1 MKFFKSFHVLSRNP
15 WLTLEFLLICIVLPT
30 VIIVFRFAPFMFFF
44 LWGTTALTLLIFR
57 YYHFTSW
64 QNLWRWEAVTWAA
77 LRPIL
82 IRWVV
87 CCIGMLVFTWLY
99 DPDKLFRIIQQR
111 PQIIPFL
118 MVGYPLLS
126 ALPQEFI
133 FCTYFFDRFKLFFQ
147 TQRAMILA
155 SALVFAYAH
164 MLFINWVAPV
174 FGFIAGLIFAQTYAR
189 SRSLA
194 LVTIEHGLYG
204 NALFLIGL
212 GWYFWHGAVEVG
224 DFRP

>member
-1 MKFFKSFHVLSRNP
+1 MKFFQPFGILSRNP
-15 WLTLEFLLICIVLPT
+15 ALALEFLLICVVLPT
-30 VIIVFRFAPFMFFF
+30 IIIVFRLAPFMFLF
-44 LWGTTALTLLIFR
+44 LWGACTVTMMIHR
-57 YYHFTSW
+57 RYHFVEIRH
-64 QNLWRWEAVTWAA
+64 LWLWEAVTWCA

-82 IRWVV
+82 IRWLL
-87 CCIGMLVFTWLY
+87 CCVGILLFTWLY

-133 FCTYFFDRFKLFFQ
+133 FCTYFFDRFKPFFQ
-147 TQRAMILA
+147 SQRAMILA

-164 MLFINWVAPV
+164 MLFINWIAPV

-224 DFRP
+224 DFQP